1 MKKYGLLLGTVLCL
15 TLTGCA
21 RTTDDG
27 QSSMEQEAG
36 VEATTVQEPAYTVHT
51 DTAALDESHRISENL
66 FGIFLEDI
74 NYAVDGGM
82 YPEMV
87 KNRSFEYGME
97 ARDAQYHGWK
107 VTDDSVEF
115 QVVDGSQES
124 TEDTEAEKT
133 DHLEKRPGT
142 ALHEANP
149 HYAVVT
155 NPGLSSAKPYA
166 GIYNSGY
173 IEGMAIQ
180 EGMEYHVSFYA
191 MKKAFTAGRI
201 P

>member
-21 RTTDDG
+21 RTKDDG
-27 QSSMEQEAG
+27 QPSMEQEG
-36 VEATTVQEPAYTVHT
+36 MEDTTVQGPSYTVHA

-97 ARDAQYHGWK
+97 ARDAQYHGWE

-115 QVVDGSQES
+115 HVVDGSRES
-124 TEDTEAEKT
+124 TEDTEAAKS

-142 ALHEANP
+142 E
-149 HYAVVT
+149 
-155 NPGLSSAKPYA
+155 
-166 GIYNSGY
+166 
-173 IEGMAIQ
+173 
-180 EGMEYHVSFYA
+180 
-191 MKKAFTAGRI
+191 
-201 P
+201 